1 MDNQNELLI
10 HTVKT
15 IRYRF
20 IRAVQ
25 GASASF
31 GEFRIAPDTRK
42 PEEIVNHMFDLT
54 TKTISLLQHGHFG
67 APRHEQRN
75 FEQEQER
82 FLSALN
88 TLQDLFRRLQPEPAQ
103 AKKLLQGPLLD
114 MVTHIGQLAMLNG
127 LHGNKV
133 PRENYFDA
141 RLED

>member
-1 MDNQNELLI
+1 MDNPNELLI

-20 IRAVQ
+20 IRATQ

-31 GEFRIAPDTRK
+31 GEFRIGAGTRQPK
-42 PEEIVNHMFDLT
+42 EIVNHMFDLV
-54 TKTISLLQHGHFG
+54 TKTISMLLHGHFSTPQP
-67 APRHEQRN
+67 AQLI
-75 FEQEQER
+75 FEEEKER
-82 FLSALN
+82 FLAALN
-88 TLQDLFRRLQPEPAQ
+88 ELQTCLSRIQLEPAQ
-103 AKKLLQGPLLD
+103 SKKLLQGPLLD

-133 PRENYFDA
+133 PRESYFDA

>member
-20 IRAVQ
+20 IRATQ

-31 GEFRIAPDTRK
+31 GEFRIGANTRLPK
-42 PEEIVNHMFDLT
+42 EIVNHMFDLV
-54 TKTISLLQHGHFG
+54 TKTISMLQHGHFG
-67 APRHEQRN
+67 TPPPEQLN
-75 FEQEQER
+75 FQQEQER
-82 FLSALN
+82 LLAALN
-88 TLQDLFRRLQPEPAQ
+88 DLQTGLSRLPPEPAK
-103 AKKLLQGPLLD
+103 AKKLLQGPMLD

-133 PRENYFDA
+133 PRESYFDA

>member
-25 GASASF
+25 GASVSF
-31 GEFRIAPDTRK
+31 GKFRIAPDTRQ

-67 APRHEQRN
+67 TPRPEQLN
-75 FEQEQER
+75 FQQEQER
-82 FLSALN
+82 FLSALY
-88 TLQDLFRRLQPEPAQ
+88 TLQDLFSRLQPDPAQ

-127 LHGNKV
+127 LHGSKV